1 MCVSFIKILL
11 SCRHEGGSDSDGF
24 WPHHVNMQFAAEEIN
39 EEEININERILQS
52 VFAVAGGH
60 AHYPTGVL
68 ANETHSICT
77 PYTAGARNIRL
88 TSVTLAVVVLSV
100 LMLM

>member
-24 WPHHVNMQFAAEEIN
+24 WPHHVNMQFAAEEI
-39 EEEININERILQS
+39 INERILQS

-88 TSVTLAVVVLSV
+88 TSVTLAVVVLSA

>member
-1 MCVSFIKILL
+1 MSVSFIKIFS
-11 SCRHEGGSDSDGF
+11 SCRHEGGSDSHGF
-24 WPHHVNMQFAAEEIN
+24 WPHHVNMQFAAVEI
-39 EEEININERILQS
+39 IDERILQS

-60 AHYPTGVL
+60 AHYPKGVL

-77 PYTAGARNIRL
+77 PYTAVAGNIRL
-88 TSVTLAVVVLSV
+88 TSVALVVLLSV

>member
-1 MCVSFIKILL
+1 MCVSFTEILL

-24 WPHHVNMQFAAEEIN
+24 WPHHVNMQFAAVEI
-39 EEEININERILQS
+39 IDERILQS

-77 PYTAGARNIRL
+77 PYTAGAENIRL
-88 TSVTLAVVVLSV
+88 TSVTLVVLLSV

>member
-11 SCRHEGGSDSDGF
+11 SRRHEGGSDSDGF
-24 WPHHVNMQFAAEEIN
+24 WPHHVNMQFAAVEI
-39 EEEININERILQS
+39 IDERILQS

-60 AHYPTGVL
+60 AHYATGVL

-88 TSVTLAVVVLSV
+88 TSVTLAVVLLSV

>member
-24 WPHHVNMQFAAEEIN
+24 WPHHVNMQFAAVEIID
-39 EEEININERILQS
+39 ESIVQS

-88 TSVTLAVVVLSV
+88 TSVTPAVVLLSV

>member
-1 MCVSFIKILL
+1 MCVSFTEILL
-11 SCRHEGGSDSDGF
+11 SCRYEGGRDSDGF
-24 WPHHVNMQFAAEEIN
+24 WPHHVNMQFAAVEI
-39 EEEININERILQS
+39 IDERILQS

-77 PYTAGARNIRL
+77 PYTAGAGNIRL
-88 TSVTLAVVVLSV
+88 TSVTLVVLLSV